1 MVVIKNKILPMSGYK
16 ALTLWPFIFVRREL
30 STVDMNHE
38 LIHGRQQA
46 EMLVVLFLLWYG
58 VEWVVRLCQ
67 YRDTHKAYKNIS
79 LEREAYDRQ
88 YDDDYLSHRH
98 FWAWTKYL

>member
-1 MVVIKNKILPMSGYK
+1 MIYWIILAAWIIGMVIAAWRIAKWENDFK
-16 ALTLWPFIFVRREL
+16 
-30 STVDMNHE
+30 
-38 LIHGRQQA
+38 
-46 EMLVVLFLLWYG
+46 
-58 VEWVVRLCQ
+58 
-67 YRDTHKAYKNIS
+67 IS